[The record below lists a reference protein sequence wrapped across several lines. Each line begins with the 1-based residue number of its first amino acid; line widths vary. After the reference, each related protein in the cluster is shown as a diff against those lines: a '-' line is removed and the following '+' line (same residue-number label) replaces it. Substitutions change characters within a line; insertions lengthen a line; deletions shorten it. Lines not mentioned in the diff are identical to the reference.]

1 MEMSVCEDDLMVVE
15 TTPREDV
22 LQSRN
27 DDIFDVPEYAADI
40 YQYLR
45 EAEVCLVCEGGA
57 AIIG

>member
-1 MEMSVCEDDLMVVE
+1 MEMSVCDDDLMVVE

-45 EAEVCLVCEGGA
+45 EAEV
-57 AIIG
+57 